1 MKLLVTGASGNIGTV
16 LGKKLNEN
24 DIPFIGIDILNQ
36 NGVDK
41 NFVQLDI
48 TNKKQLSEK
57 KSILEDIDT
66 VIHLASKIDIGSDVE
81 NNGIQSVDVNLEGT
95 MNLLEN
101 LPKLKNILFTS
112 TYMVYGI
119 PKQNPITEKHLED
132 PHTVYGASKIVTEK
146 YLQVFAEKRGINL
159 TIFRYMGIYGLLSH
173 YASQA
178 IHIFIK
184 LIADGKNPTIF
195 GDGLQ
200 RRNHLFIDDAI
211 NAILI
216 WLENKTPGIFNI
228 GGIDSPTN
236 LDLIS
241 IISKKMNNKIKPIF
255 KEAEQFDFVS
265 DISLANSE
273 LQFKPNTRIDEGLER
288 TIKKVME

>member
-1 MKLLVTGASGNIGTV
+1 
-16 LGKKLNEN
+16 
-24 DIPFIGIDILNQ
+24 
-36 NGVDK
+36 
-41 NFVQLDI
+41 
-48 TNKKQLSEK
+48 
-57 KSILEDIDT
+57 
-66 VIHLASKIDIGSDVE
+66 
-81 NNGIQSVDVNLEGT
+81 
-95 MNLLEN
+95 
-101 LPKLKNILFTS
+101 
-112 TYMVYGI
+112 MVYGI
-119 PKQNPITEKHLED
+119 PKQNPITEEHLED
-132 PHTVYGASKIVTEK
+132 PHTVYGTSKIITEK

-184 LIADGKNPTIF
+184 LIAEGKNPTIY

-241 IISKKMNNKIKPIF
+241 IISKKMNNEIKPIF
-255 KEAEQFDFVS
+255 KESEQYDFIS
-265 DISLANSE
+265 DISLASSE
-273 LQFKPNTRIDEGLER
+273 LQFKPNTRINEGLEK
-288 TIKKVME
+288 TIKKFME

>member
-16 LGKKLNEN
+16 LGKKLDEN
-24 DIPFIGIDILNQ
+24 GIPFIGIDILNQ
-36 NGVDK
+36 NDVDE

-66 VIHLASKIDIGSDVE
+66 LIHLASKIDIGSDVE
-81 NNGIQSVDVNLEGT
+81 NNGIQSVNVNLEGT

-119 PKQNPITEKHLED
+119 PKQNPITEEHLED
-132 PHTVYGASKIVTEK
+132 PHTVYGTSKIITEK

-184 LIADGKNPTIF
+184 LTAEGKNPTIY

-241 IISKKMNNKIKPIF
+241 IISKKMNNEIKPIF
-255 KEAEQFDFVS
+255 KESEQYDFIS
-265 DISLANSE
+265 DISLASSE
-273 LQFKPNTRIDEGLER
+273 LQFKPNTRINEGLEK
-288 TIKKVME
+288 TIKKFME